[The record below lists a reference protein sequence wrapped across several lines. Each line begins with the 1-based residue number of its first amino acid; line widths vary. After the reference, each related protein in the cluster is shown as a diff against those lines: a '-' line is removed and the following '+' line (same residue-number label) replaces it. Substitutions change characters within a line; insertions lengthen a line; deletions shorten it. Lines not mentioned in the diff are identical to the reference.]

1 MNVDKIFIKSFLH
14 TFKDES
20 FCVKFWDGDEVKVGE
35 NEPLFK
41 IILKKPIPKKDI
53 LTSTTL
59 AFGEAYMNGDLEV
72 EGDFLLMLNTVLK
85 YKDKFTTDFKGLPK
99 IFSNLTSTKKQK
111 EEVTYHYDIGND
123 FYKLWLDDTLS
134 YSCAYFKNE
143 NESLGEAQLNKIH
156 HLLKKLNLREGI
168 TLLDIGC
175 GWGALL
181 IEAAKLYKIKGL
193 GITLSEEQFK
203 AFKERIEKE
212 NLQDY
217 LQVKLMD
224 YRELEKSGLLFDRV
238 VSVGMLEHVGRS
250 NYDLFMKCVS
260 KVLKK
265 EGVFVLHYIS
275 GLYESEGDAWIKKY
289 IFPGGVIP
297 TLREIISL
305 SADYKFYTV
314 DVESLRMHYYKTL
327 IKWAEN
333 FEKNTDK
340 VREMFDEKFVRMW
353 RMYLYSCAA
362 CFYTG
367 VIDLHQIVFTKGV
380 NNYLPLTREYLY
392 KNHYHNNTRI

>member
-72 EGDFLLMLNTVLK
+72 EGDFLLILNTVLK

-380 NNYLPLTREYLY
+380 NNSLPLTREYLY
-392 KNHYHNNTRI
+392 K

>member
-1 MNVDKIFIKSFLH
+1 MNVDKIFLKSFLH

-53 LTSTTL
+53 LKSTTL

-85 YKDKFTTDFKGLPK
+85 YKEKFTTDFRGLPK
-99 IFSNLTSTKKQK
+99 IFSNLTSRKKQK

-156 HLLKKLNLREGI
+156 HLLKKLNLSEGM

-193 GITLSEEQFK
+193 GITLSEEQYK
-203 AFKERIEKE
+203 AFKEKIEKE

-275 GLYESEGDAWIKKY
+275 GLYESEGDAWIRKY

-305 SADYKFYTV
+305 SADYRFYTV

-327 IKWAEN
+327 LKWAEN

-380 NNYLPLTREYLY
+380 NNSLPLTREYLY
-392 KNHYHNNTRI
+392 KKSLP

>member
-1 MNVDKIFIKSFLH
+1 MNVDKIFLKSFLH

-20 FCVKFWDGDEVKVGE
+20 FCVKFWDDDEVKVGE

-85 YKDKFTTDFKGLPK
+85 YKEKFTTDFRGLPK
-99 IFSNLTSTKKQK
+99 IFSNLTSRKKQK

-156 HLLKKLNLREGI
+156 HLLKKLNLSEGM

-193 GITLSEEQFK
+193 GITLSEEQYK
-203 AFKERIEKE
+203 AFKEKIEKE

-275 GLYESEGDAWIKKY
+275 GLYESEGDAWIRKY

-305 SADYKFYTV
+305 SADYRFYTV

-327 IKWAEN
+327 LKWAEN

-380 NNYLPLTREYLY
+380 NNTLPLTREYLY
-392 KNHYHNNTRI
+392 KKSLP

>member
-72 EGDFLLMLNTVLK
+72 EGDFSLMLNTVLK

-203 AFKERIEKE
+203 AFKEKIEKE

-327 IKWAEN
+327 LKWAEN

-367 VIDLHQIVFTKGV
+367 IIDLHQIVFTKGV
-380 NNYLPLTREYLY
+380 NNSLPLTREYLY
-392 KNHYHNNTRI
+392 K

>member
-327 IKWAEN
+327 LKWADN

-380 NNYLPLTREYLY
+380 NNFLPLTREYLY
-392 KNHYHNNTRI
+392 K

>member
-35 NEPLFK
+35 NDPLFK

-72 EGDFLLMLNTVLK
+72 EGDFSLMLNTVLK

-380 NNYLPLTREYLY
+380 NNSLPLTREYLY
-392 KNHYHNNTRI
+392 KKSLP

>member
-72 EGDFLLMLNTVLK
+72 EGDFSLMLNTVLK
-85 YKDKFTTDFKGLPK
+85 YKDKFTTDFKGLP
-99 IFSNLTSTKKQK
+99 NLTSTKKQK

-305 SADYKFYTV
+305 SADYRFYTV

-327 IKWAEN
+327 LKWADN

-380 NNYLPLTREYLY
+380 NNSLPLTREYLY
-392 KNHYHNNTRI
+392 K

>member
-1 MNVDKIFIKSFLH
+1 MNVDKIFLKSFLH

-41 IILKKPIPKKDI
+41 IILKKPIPKKEI

-59 AFGEAYMNGDLEV
+59 AFGEAYLNGDLEV

-85 YKDKFTTDFKGLPK
+85 YKEKFTTDFRGLPK

-156 HLLKKLNLREGI
+156 HLLKKLNLSEGM

-193 GITLSEEQFK
+193 GITLSEEQYK
-203 AFKERIEKE
+203 AFKEKIEKE

-275 GLYESEGDAWIKKY
+275 GLYESEGDAWIRKY

-305 SADYKFYTV
+305 SADYRFYTV

-380 NNYLPLTREYLY
+380 NNFLPLTREYLY
-392 KNHYHNNTRI
+392 K

>member
-1 MNVDKIFIKSFLH
+1 MNVDKIFLKSFLH

-53 LTSTTL
+53 LKSTTL

-85 YKDKFTTDFKGLPK
+85 YKEKFTTDFRGLPK

-156 HLLKKLNLREGI
+156 HLLKKLNLSEGM

-193 GITLSEEQFK
+193 GITLSEEQYK
-203 AFKERIEKE
+203 AFKEKIEKE

-275 GLYESEGDAWIKKY
+275 GLYESEGDAWIRKY

-305 SADYKFYTV
+305 SADYRFYTV

-327 IKWAEN
+327 IKWAEKK
-333 FEKNTDK
+333 EKNTDK

-380 NNYLPLTREYLY
+380 NNTLPLTREYLY
-392 KNHYHNNTRI
+392 KE

>member
-35 NEPLFK
+35 NDPLFK

-72 EGDFLLMLNTVLK
+72 EGDFSLMLNTVLK

-380 NNYLPLTREYLY
+380 NNSLPLTREYLY
-392 KNHYHNNTRI
+392 KE

>member
-35 NEPLFK
+35 NDPLFK

-85 YKDKFTTDFKGLPK
+85 YKEKFTTDFKGLPK

-111 EEVTYHYDIGND
+111 EEVSYHYDIGND

-156 HLLKKLNLREGI
+156 HLLKKLNLREGM

-305 SADYKFYTV
+305 SADYRFYTV
-314 DVESLRMHYYKTL
+314 DVESLRMHYYRTL

-380 NNYLPLTREYLY
+380 NNTLPLTREYLY
-392 KNHYHNNTRI
+392 K

>member
-72 EGDFLLMLNTVLK
+72 EGDFSLMLNTVLK

-305 SADYKFYTV
+305 SADYRFYTV

-327 IKWAEN
+327 LKWAEN

-380 NNYLPLTREYLY
+380 NNSLPLTREYLY
-392 KNHYHNNTRI
+392 K

>member
-35 NEPLFK
+35 NGPLFK

-305 SADYKFYTV
+305 SADYRFYTV

-327 IKWAEN
+327 LKWADN

-380 NNYLPLTREYLY
+380 NNSLPLTREYLY
-392 KNHYHNNTRI
+392 K

>member
-72 EGDFLLMLNTVLK
+72 EGDFSLMLNTVLK

-203 AFKERIEKE
+203 AFKEKIEKE

-305 SADYKFYTV
+305 SADYRFYTV

-327 IKWAEN
+327 LKWADN

-380 NNYLPLTREYLY
+380 NNFLPLTREYLY
-392 KNHYHNNTRI
+392 K

>member
-35 NEPLFK
+35 NDPLFK

-72 EGDFLLMLNTVLK
+72 EGDFSLMLNTVLK

-289 IFPGGVIP
+289 IVPGGVIP
-297 TLREIISL
+297 TLRDIISS

-380 NNYLPLTREYLY
+380 NNSLPLTREYLY
-392 KNHYHNNTRI
+392 K

>member
-1 MNVDKIFIKSFLH
+1 MNVDKIFLKSFLH

-85 YKDKFTTDFKGLPK
+85 YKEKFTTDFRGLPK
-99 IFSNLTSTKKQK
+99 IFSNLTSRKKQK

-156 HLLKKLNLREGI
+156 HLLKKLNLSEGM

-193 GITLSEEQFK
+193 GITLSEEQYK
-203 AFKERIEKE
+203 AFKEKIEKE

-275 GLYESEGDAWIKKY
+275 GLYESEGDAWIRKY

-305 SADYKFYTV
+305 SADYRFYTV

-327 IKWAEN
+327 LKWAEN

-380 NNYLPLTREYLY
+380 NNFLPLTREYLY
-392 KNHYHNNTRI
+392 KKSLP

>member
-1 MNVDKIFIKSFLH
+1 MNVDKIFLKSFLH

-20 FCVKFWDGDEVKVGE
+20 FCVKFWDDDEVKVGE
-35 NEPLFK
+35 DEPLFK

-85 YKDKFTTDFKGLPK
+85 YKEKFSTDFKGLPK
-99 IFSNLTSTKKQK
+99 IFSNLTSRKKQK

-156 HLLKKLNLREGI
+156 HLLKKLNLSEGM

-193 GITLSEEQFK
+193 GITLSEEQYK
-203 AFKERIEKE
+203 AFKEKIEKE

-275 GLYESEGDAWIKKY
+275 GLYESEGDAWIRKY

-305 SADYKFYTV
+305 SADYRFYTV

-380 NNYLPLTREYLY
+380 NNSLPLTREYLY
-392 KNHYHNNTRI
+392 KE

>member
-41 IILKKPIPKKDI
+41 IILKKTIPKKDI

-380 NNYLPLTREYLY
+380 NNFLPLTREYLY
-392 KNHYHNNTRI
+392 K

>member
-1 MNVDKIFIKSFLH
+1 MNVDKIFLKSFLH

-20 FCVKFWDGDEVKVGE
+20 FCVKFWDDDEVKVGE
-35 NEPLFK
+35 NDPLFK

-85 YKDKFTTDFKGLPK
+85 YKEKFTTDFRGLPK
-99 IFSNLTSTKKQK
+99 IFSNLTSRKKQK

-156 HLLKKLNLREGI
+156 HLLKKLNLSEGM

-193 GITLSEEQFK
+193 GITLSEEQYK
-203 AFKERIEKE
+203 AFKEKIEKE

-275 GLYESEGDAWIKKY
+275 GLYESEGDAWIRKY

-305 SADYKFYTV
+305 SADYRFYTV

-327 IKWAEN
+327 LKWAEN

-380 NNYLPLTREYLY
+380 NNSLPLTREYLY
-392 KNHYHNNTRI
+392 KKSLP

>member
-35 NEPLFK
+35 NDPLFK

-72 EGDFLLMLNTVLK
+72 EGDFSLMLNTVLK

-380 NNYLPLTREYLY
+380 NNFLPLTREYLY
-392 KNHYHNNTRI
+392 K

>member
-35 NEPLFK
+35 NDPLFK

-85 YKDKFTTDFKGLPK
+85 YKEKFTTDFRGLPK

-380 NNYLPLTREYLY
+380 NNSLPLTREYLY
-392 KNHYHNNTRI
+392 K

>member
-1 MNVDKIFIKSFLH
+1 MNVDKIFLKSFLH

-53 LTSTTL
+53 LKSTTL

-85 YKDKFTTDFKGLPK
+85 YKEKFTTDFRGLPK
-99 IFSNLTSTKKQK
+99 IFSNLTSRKKQK

-156 HLLKKLNLREGI
+156 HLLKKLNLSEGM

-193 GITLSEEQFK
+193 GITLSEEQYK
-203 AFKERIEKE
+203 AFKEKIEKE

-275 GLYESEGDAWIKKY
+275 GLYESEGDAWIRKY

-305 SADYKFYTV
+305 SADYRFYTV

-380 NNYLPLTREYLY
+380 NNTLPLTREYLY
-392 KNHYHNNTRI
+392 KKSLP